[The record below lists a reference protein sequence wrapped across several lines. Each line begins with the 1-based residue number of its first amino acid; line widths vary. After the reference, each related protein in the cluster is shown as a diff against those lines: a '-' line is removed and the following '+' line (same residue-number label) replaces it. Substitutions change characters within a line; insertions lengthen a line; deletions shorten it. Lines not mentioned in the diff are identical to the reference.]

1 MTTYHYTIRRLLYAI
16 PIMIGVTL
24 VVFLLFNVVSGDPTA
39 VLLGKHATPQ
49 QMAELRHELGL
60 DRPLL
65 VQYLD
70 TLRSAFTFDFG
81 RSWATKQQ
89 IAQMIQ
95 RGAAA
100 SLTLS
105 VPAFVIASLAAIAI
119 ALLAAFFRGTLLDR
133 SLVVVSVILMSISV
147 LAYILFGQWVFAYKL
162 GWFEITGYEYGF
174 PDCIPYIILPGIIW
188 IVLSIGPDMRFYR
201 TVMLDEVY
209 RDYVRTAR
217 AKGLSNRTILFKH
230 VLKNAMIPIITNLV
244 IQLPALILGALLIE
258 NFFGIPGLGNITL
271 QAINNSDFPVIK
283 AMTILSSVFYIIFNV
298 ITDVLYILV
307 DPRVSLQ

>member
-1 MTTYHYTIRRLLYAI
+1 MTTYHYIIRRLLHAI
-16 PIMIGVTL
+16 PILIGVTL
-24 VVFLLFNVVSGDPTA
+24 LIFLLFNVVAGDPTV
-39 VLLGKHATPQ
+39 VLLGKHATHQ

-70 TLRSAFTFDFG
+70 TLRSAFTLDFG

-95 RGAAA
+95 GGASA

-105 VPAFVIASLAAIAI
+105 VPAFVIASLTAIAI
-119 ALLAAFFRGTLLDR
+119 ALLAAFFRGTLLDK
-133 SLVVVSVILMSISV
+133 SLVVVSVIMMSISV

-162 GWFEITGYEYGF
+162 GWFEIAGYEYGF
-174 PDCIPYIILPGIIW
+174 PDFVPYIILPGSIW
-188 IVLSIGPDMRFYR
+188 IVLSIGSDMRFYR

-209 RDYVRTAR
+209 QDYVRTAR
-217 AKGLSNRTILFKH
+217 AKGLANRAILCKH

-244 IQLPALILGALLIE
+244 IQLPALILGSLLIE
-258 NFFGIPGLGNITL
+258 KFFGIPGLGSMTL

-283 AMTILSSVFYIIFNV
+283 AMTILLSVLYIIFNI
-298 ITDVLYILV
+298 ITDVLYTFV
-307 DPRVSLQ
+307 DPRVQLQ